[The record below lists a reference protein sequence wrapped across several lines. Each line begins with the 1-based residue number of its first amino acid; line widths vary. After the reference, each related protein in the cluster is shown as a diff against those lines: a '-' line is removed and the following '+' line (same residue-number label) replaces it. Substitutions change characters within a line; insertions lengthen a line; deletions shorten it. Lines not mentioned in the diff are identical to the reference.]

1 MVSVSFSWLSAK
13 PSKKKSVKKESGKE
27 VQSTNKTTSNQTVSE
42 PIVPKQTSKEEA
54 VPKKEEIAPVKTEVK
69 TSTTDTNDSKKSTS
83 DIKPTATETPA
94 TTVTTP
100 VQATSTVPAKKE
112 LTKEQLDKKRDVL
125 SKVLKYGTSQE
136 RKQALF
142 ELLKFSKEHSKEL
155 HIQLAEMLKVEK
167 DLGMKV
173 VMLRT
178 VSELGLSEN
187 KATIISL
194 FEDPNEDVSKQAV
207 STAKKLKLTEA
218 VSPLI
223 EKLKKEDFAKNS
235 NATTLYINA
244 LSDLPGGK
252 DASGFLETKFKEK
265 FNHPDMRAQIALYF
279 GAVGNTNADSMLQEA
294 AFDES
299 QPITLRCYAINSL
312 GKLKSVSAKPKLFE
326 LLDSLKKT
334 AGKLDAKKAQSLKIY
349 TIGALVVMGDKE
361 IFQELN
367 EFARDDDAMVRL
379 RAIEHMGNMKDP
391 AALELL
397 EYKKDRDPS
406 PKVQKAAKK
415 AIDQIQ
421 GKEIKE
427 ELEPDPKETQEKDPL
442 NEK

>member
-1 MVSVSFSWLSAK
+1 M
-13 PSKKKSVKKESGKE
+13 
-27 VQSTNKTTSNQTVSE
+27 
-42 PIVPKQTSKEEA
+42 
-54 VPKKEEIAPVKTEVK
+54 
-69 TSTTDTNDSKKSTS
+69 
-83 DIKPTATETPA
+83 PA
-94 TTVTTP
+94 N
-100 VQATSTVPAKKE
+100 PAKKE
-112 LTKEQLDKKRDVL
+112 LTKEQLDKKKDVL

-142 ELLKFSKEHSKEL
+142 ELLKFPKEHSKEL

-244 LSDLPGGK
+244 LAELPGGK

-279 GAVGNTNADSMLQEA
+279 GTVGNTNADSILQEA

-312 GKLKSVSAKPKLFE
+312 GKLKSASAKPKLFE

-427 ELEPDPKETQEKDPL
+427 ELAPDPNEAQEKDPL

>member
-1 MVSVSFSWLSAK
+1 MPAE
-13 PSKKKSVKKESGKE
+13 PAPA
-27 VQSTNKTTSNQTVSE
+27 STEQ
-42 PIVPKQTSKEEA
+42 
-54 VPKKEEIAPVKTEVK
+54 
-69 TSTTDTNDSKKSTS
+69 
-83 DIKPTATETPA
+83 PA
-94 TTVTTP
+94 T
-100 VQATSTVPAKKE
+100 SSSSPASSKKE
-112 LTKEQLDKKRDVL
+112 LKPEQLEKKKEVL

-142 ELLKFSKEHSKEL
+142 ELLKFPKEYSKEL
-155 HIQLAEMLKVEK
+155 HIQLGEMLKTEK

-178 VSELGLSEN
+178 ISELGLAEN
-187 KATIISL
+187 KDTIISL

-207 STAKKLKLTEA
+207 STAKKLKIAEA
-218 VSPLI
+218 VPPLI

-235 NATTLYINA
+235 NALSLYINA
-244 LSDLPGGK
+244 LADLPNGK
-252 DASGFLETKFKEK
+252 DAAGFLETKFKEK
-265 FNHPDMRAQIALYF
+265 FNHSDMRAQIALYF
-279 GAVGNTNADSMLQEA
+279 GSVGYTAADAALQDV
-294 AFDES
+294 AFDDN
-299 QPITLRCYAINSL
+299 QQTILRCYAINSL
-312 GKLKSVSAKPKLFE
+312 GKLKSDSARPKLFE

-349 TIGALVVMGDKE
+349 AIGALVVMGDKE

-397 EYKKDRDPS
+397 EYKRDRDPS
-406 PKVQKAAKK
+406 PKVQKAARK

-421 GKEIKE
+421 GKETKQDLEEETKE
-427 ELEPDPKETQEKDPL
+427 NSDKEPLP
-442 NEK
+442 

>member
-1 MVSVSFSWLSAK
+1 
-13 PSKKKSVKKESGKE
+13 VK
-27 VQSTNKTTSNQTVSE
+27 E
-42 PIVPKQTSKEEA
+42 PIVPKKEI
-54 VPKKEEIAPVKTEVK
+54 P
-69 TSTTDTNDSKKSTS
+69 SLTTDIKSAKPDSNDSKKPVS
-83 DIKPTATETPA
+83 DTKPA
-94 TTVTTP
+94 TTETTSATNGSTTSSTTSTTAPTTTTP
-100 VQATSTVPAKKE
+100 GAPAKKE
-112 LTKEQLDKKRDVL
+112 LSKEQLDKKKDVL

-142 ELLKFSKEHSKEL
+142 ELLKFPKEHSKEL
-155 HIQLAEMLKVEK
+155 YIQLAEMLKVEK

-218 VSPLI
+218 VAPLI

-265 FNHPDMRAQIALYF
+265 FNHSDMRAQIALYF
-279 GAVGNTNADSMLQEA
+279 GAVGNTNADSILQEV

-299 QPITLRCYAINSL
+299 QQITLRCYAINSL

-427 ELEPDPKETQEKDPL
+427 ELEPDPKDVPEKDPL
-442 NEK
+442 NDK